1 MKWVLF
7 DYGEVLCHAQPA
19 ADREELVRAAGID
32 ADLFWRGYWE
42 HRLEFDRG
50 TLTPGAYW
58 SEVLDRRARDAEVE
72 RLVELDVRSWTHAN
86 RDAVALLEEFRE
98 AGRPVALLSNAP
110 ACVAEG
116 VERLPWIASM
126 HARFYSG
133 HMGLVKPD
141 AEIYLRVA
149 AALGVRPQDVVFVD
163 DRLVNVN
170 GAEAAGMTAIH
181 FHDAETLRADL
192 KSALGVPDGAS

>member
-7 DYGEVLCHAQPA
+7 DYGEVLCHAQPE
-19 ADREELVRAAGID
+19 ADRERLVEAAGID
-32 ADLFWRGYWE
+32 PDRFWRGYWE

-72 RLVELDVRSWTHAN
+72 RLVALDVASWTHVNDA
-86 RDAVALLEEFRE
+86 AVAVMQELRDS
-98 AGRPVALLSNAP
+98 GRPVALLSNAP

-116 VERLPWIASM
+116 IERLSWIPAM

-149 AALGVRPQDVVFVD
+149 TALGAPPQDVVFVD
-163 DRLVNVN
+163 DRLVNVH
-170 GAEAAGMTAIH
+170 GAEAAGMSAVH
-181 FHDAETLRADL
+181 FRDAGTLRDDL
-192 KSALGVPDGAS
+192 KLMLSMPSA

>member
-19 ADREELVRAAGID
+19 ADRERMVRTAGVD

-72 RLVELDVRSWTHAN
+72 RLVELDVQSWTHAN
-86 RDAVALLEEFRE
+86 QDAVALLEEFR
-98 AGRPVALLSNAP
+98 ASGRPVALLSNAP
-110 ACVAEG
+110 ACLAEG

-126 HARFYSG
+126 DARFYSG

-149 AALGVRPQDVVFVD
+149 AALGVRPEDVVFVD

-170 GAEAAGMTAIH
+170 GAESAGMTAIH
-181 FHDAETLRADL
+181 FHDAGTLRADL
-192 KSALGVPDGAS
+192 KVALGAS

>member
-1 MKWVLF
+1 MQWVLF

-19 ADREELVRAAGID
+19 ADREQMVRVAGID
-32 ADLFWRGYWE
+32 ADRFWRGYWE

-72 RLVELDVRSWTHAN
+72 RLVELDVQSWTHVN
-86 RDAVALLEEFRE
+86 DDAVAVLTEFHE

-116 VERLPWIASM
+116 IERLPFIATM
-126 HARFYSG
+126 EARFYSG
-133 HMGLVKPD
+133 HMGVVKPD

-149 AALGVRPQDVVFVD
+149 AALDVRPQDVVFVD

-170 GAEAAGMTAIH
+170 GAESAGMTAVH

-192 KSALGVPDGAS
+192 KLALATPGEAP